1 MQASHESIAVFPSVT
16 LGILAGGQAIRL
28 GGIEK
33 AWLQSDGIPHVLRL
47 RDVFATQVKAI
58 AVSANRNLSRYTQH
72 GLQTVPDQIADV
84 GPLAGV
90 DALLAMCQTQWLLT
104 LPVDLVAVPADL
116 LERLAANR
124 QANGQ
129 GTFAQDD
136 DGPQPLIALW
146 PVAKAR
152 GAIARALD
160 CNAHAVH
167 KLQGRLEMSATRFE
181 GFRFGNLNTAEDLDA
196 AGVTL
201 GNPEKPARSDE
212 K

>member
-16 LGILAGGQAIRL
+16 LGILAGGQATRL

-72 GLQTVPDQIADV
+72 GLQTVPDHIADV

-90 DALLAMCQTQWLLT
+90 DALLAMCQTPWLLT
-104 LPVDLVAVPADL
+104 LPVDIVAVPADL
-116 LERLAANR
+116 LERLA
-124 QANGQ
+124 ANGQ

-146 PVAKAR
+146 PVAKTR
-152 GAIARALD
+152 GAIARALA
-160 CNAHAVH
+160 CNAHAV
-167 KLQGRLEMSATRFE
+167 
-181 GFRFGNLNTAEDLDA
+181 
-196 AGVTL
+196 
-201 GNPEKPARSDE
+201 
-212 K
+212 